1 MEIAIVIFVIAVI
14 FIARSVKV
22 VPQQNAWVKERLGKY
37 AGTLTPGLNF
47 LVPFVDKVAY
57 KHSLK
62 EIPLDVPSQ
71 ICITRDNTQLQV
83 DGILYFQVTDPMR
96 ASYGSSNY
104 IMAISQLAQTT
115 LRSIIGR
122 LELDKTF
129 EERDMINAKVVEAID
144 EAALNW
150 GVKVL
155 RYEIKDL
162 TPPAEILRS
171 MQAQITAER
180 EKRAVIATSE
190 GKRQEQINLAE
201 GQKQAAIAKSEG
213 EKQAQINNA
222 EGEAAAIT
230 AVAEASA
237 KAIAYIAQAIE
248 RPAGAIDDAA
258 QQLDPHR
265 QVARAV
271 LRPAPPVRHAARRR
285 QHAFDGEHARAGHD
299 AFGVTLRHQEQA
311 LALEPDHFGLDL
323 AAGGGDRAG
332 RAHGQAQADAF
343 HHQARHARDAA
354 RNLQRLGKADERVA
368 IADIRFPARRVAVV
382 RRHLGRVQGGVV
394 VHVTGSAS
402 RHWPPV
408 RGSGVASAP
417 RPGHRSGCWPFQRGS
432 RRARSTH
439 SRRCASHRWPVL
451 RPCHGAPVRRLAD

>member
-1 MEIAIVIFVIAVI
+1 MEIAIILLVIAVI
-14 FIARSVKV
+14 FITRSVKV
-22 VPQQNAWVKERLGKY
+22 VPQQNAWVVERLGKY
-37 AGTLTPGLNF
+37 HATLAPGLNF
-47 LVPFVDKVAY
+47 LVPFIDRVAY

-71 ICITRDNTQLQV
+71 VCITRDNTQLQV

-213 EKQAQINNA
+213 EKQAAINTA
-222 EGEAAAIT
+222 QGEAAAIT
-230 AVAEASA
+230 EVANATALAIARVGEAIRQPGGEQAVQLKVAEKAVEAYGKVAADATTTLIVPSNMGEVSALIASA
-237 KAIAYIAQAIE
+237 MKMVQSS
-248 RPAGAIDDAA
+248 
-258 QQLDPHR
+258 Q
-265 QVARAV
+265 
-271 LRPAPPVRHAARRR
+271 PPR
-285 QHAFDGEHARAGHD
+285 
-299 AFGVTLRHQEQA
+299 
-311 LALEPDHFGLDL
+311 
-323 AAGGGDRAG
+323 
-332 RAHGQAQADAF
+332 
-343 HHQARHARDAA
+343 
-354 RNLQRLGKADERVA
+354 
-368 IADIRFPARRVAVV
+368 
-382 RRHLGRVQGGVV
+382 
-394 VHVTGSAS
+394 
-402 RHWPPV
+402 
-408 RGSGVASAP
+408 
-417 RPGHRSGCWPFQRGS
+417 
-432 RRARSTH
+432 
-439 SRRCASHRWPVL
+439 
-451 RPCHGAPVRRLAD
+451 